1 MKKSSTLAI
10 VLISAVLIL
19 PFQVYASTAKETVE
33 VQINKIL
40 TKMKEPAFKEMSKD
54 AKMAEI
60 SKIINEVFDYEELSK
75 RTLGRNWQ
83 KFSPEQQ
90 KEFIQLFSQLLE
102 DVYSDRIL
110 AYTNEVIEFGKDT
123 ELKKGQFEV
132 ESNII
137 TATNTK
143 VPLNYRLLQKGG
155 QWRVYDVVIE
165 GVSMVKNYRTQFR
178 QLLSKDSP
186 EQLLETLRERV
197 KKG

>member
-1 MKKSSTLAI
+1 MKKSLTLAI

>member
-1 MKKSSTLAI
+1 MKKCSIIAI

-33 VQINKIL
+33 MQINKIL

-83 KFSPEQQ
+83 KFNPEQQ

-110 AYTNEVIEFGKDT
+110 AYTNEVIEFGKET

-186 EQLLETLRERV
+186 EKLLETLRERV